1 MSEFKIPTE
10 LIIKE
15 IGVHPLKVRN
25 LYLYGS
31 RIYGTARPESDW
43 DIICITAALLE
54 HEEKRV
60 KMEND
65 LINIHLI
72 TPDKFQSG
80 LANHDMMNLECYFS
94 PDWARLQEKVELKFV
109 LNKKKL
115 AKNIIA
121 QSFNSWQ
128 GGKHKLEG
136 GDIYRGLKSVF
147 HSLRMLM
154 FAIQIAEHEKIVD
167 FSQANYLH
175 KEINECDEIDWDYFR
190 ETYLPFKIEL
200 ENTLKEKCRETESII
215 DVKQ

>member
-1 MSEFKIPTE
+1 MPDFNIPTD

-15 IGVHPLKVRN
+15 IGIHPLKIRN

-31 RIYGTARPESDW
+31 RSYGTARPESDW

-54 HEEKRV
+54 HEEKRL
-60 KMEND
+60 KIEND
-65 LINIHLI
+65 LLNIHLI
-72 TPDKFQSG
+72 TPDKFQRG
-80 LANHDMMNLECYFS
+80 LDNHDMMNLECYFS
-94 PDWARLQEKVELKFV
+94 PGFARLQEKIELKFN

-136 GDIYRGLKSVF
+136 GDIYRGLKSIF

-154 FAIQIAEHEKIVD
+154 FAIQIAEHGKITD

-175 KEINECDEIDWDYFR
+175 NEINDSDEIDWDYFR
-190 ETYLPFKIEL
+190 ENYLQFKIEL
-200 ENTLKEKCRETESII
+200 ENKLKDICYGAKTEIGA
-215 DVKQ
+215 

>member
-1 MSEFKIPTE
+1 MTQFSVPTE
-10 LIIKE
+10 IIIKE
-15 IGVHPLKVRN
+15 IGIHPLKVRN

-60 KMEND
+60 KIEND
-65 LINIHLI
+65 LLNIHLI
-72 TPDKFQSG
+72 TPDKFQRG
-80 LANHDMMNLECYFS
+80 LDNHDMMNLECYFS
-94 PDWARLQEKVELKFV
+94 PDFARLQEKIELKFN

-115 AKNIIA
+115 AKNIIN

-136 GDIYRGLKSVF
+136 GDIYRGLKSIF

-154 FAIQIAEHEKIVD
+154 FAIQIAEHGKIVD
-167 FSQANYLH
+167 FSEANYLH
-175 KEINECDEIDWDYFR
+175 NEINDSDEIDWDYFR
-190 ETYLPFKIEL
+190 EKYLAFKIEL
-200 ENTLKEKCRETESII
+200 ENKLKDMCYGTKAEIGA
-215 DVKQ
+215 